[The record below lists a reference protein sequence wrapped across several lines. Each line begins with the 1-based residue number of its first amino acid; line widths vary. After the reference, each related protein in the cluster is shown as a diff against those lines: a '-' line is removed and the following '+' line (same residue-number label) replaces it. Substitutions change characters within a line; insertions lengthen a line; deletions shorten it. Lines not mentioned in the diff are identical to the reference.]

1 MRPVLGNHADLNGRA
16 SRSEYWWWIGALFG
30 VYIIIAIVTSLPFT
44 LGSIL
49 WLVVSLGTILPGLA
63 VAVRRLHDTGRS
75 GWWLLLA
82 LIPVLGLVLLLFMI
96 LDSEPT
102 ANQWGAPPLGSRY
115 YVG

>member
-1 MRPVLGNHADLNGRA
+1 MRPVLGNHADPNGRA

-30 VYIIIAIVTSLPFT
+30 VYIVIAIVTSIPFT
-44 LGSIL
+44 LGSI
-49 WLVVSLGTILPGLA
+49 
-63 VAVRRLHDTGRS
+63 
-75 GWWLLLA
+75 
-82 LIPVLGLVLLLFMI
+82 LGLVLLLFMI